1 MKKILTLII
10 LIFSIAS
17 CTDRGERPLVEYK
30 MFVKNETNQSFLLK
44 ITFGTTEVFSQN
56 IPPNSS
62 SQLCSFFDETI
73 PTSGYYAC
81 GLNRNM
87 ELRFPNNKGYR
98 CSNNLESGDNSLC
111 LNNNRNLLGQ
121 VGYVNQGNNSF
132 EFKIT
137 QDDYDNAYMLP

>member
-1 MKKILTLII
+1 MKKIITIII
-10 LIFSIAS
+10 LIVSIAS

-30 MFVKNETNQSFLLK
+30 MFVKNETNQSFQLK
-44 ITFGTTEVFSQN
+44 ITSGTSEVFNQN
-56 IPPNSS
+56 IPANSS
-62 SQLCSFFDETI
+62 YQLCSFFDEST
-73 PTSGYYAC
+73 PTSGYYSC

-111 LNNNRNLLGQ
+111 LDNNRNILGQ
-121 VGYVNQGNNSF
+121 IGYVNQGTNSF

-137 QDDYDNAYMLP
+137 QNDYDNAYILP